1 MRCAYSC
8 NSSLSDVYAPLHT
21 DNSLVSDDPSRAQES
36 ALDATLQADNT
47 TCDDTPINAVI
58 FDMDG
63 TILDTLHDL
72 ATSVNYALVT
82 NGCTPCSTSQVR
94 AYLGNGARNLIKQ
107 CVADG
112 AKPELY
118 TRVFETFCAYY
129 ATHHAEKTSPY
140 EGIILLLKHLKQAH
154 VKLGVLSNKPD
165 CDVRALVDTH
175 FTDCFDVYAGASDA
189 YPLKPAADHVFAM
202 MDKLHTTPQHC
213 LYVGDSE
220 VDIQT
225 ARNAHC
231 RCASV
236 SWGFRDKDELI
247 QLGANPLCPS
257 VEELKAY
264 IDKHISTQTK

>member
-1 MRCAYSC
+1 MRFAYSC
-8 NSSLSDVYAPLHT
+8 NSSLSDAPAIMHT
-21 DNSLVSDDPSRAQES
+21 NNSLASNSTSHAQES
-36 ALDATLQADNT
+36 ALDAALQADNT
-47 TCDDTPINAVI
+47 ACTDAPINAVI

-72 ATSVNYALVT
+72 AAAVNYALVT

-94 AYLGNGARNLIKQ
+94 AYLGNGARNLMKQ
-107 CVADG
+107 CVGDD

-118 TRVFETFCAYY
+118 ARVFETFCAYY

-140 EGIILLLKHLKQAH
+140 EGIIPLLKHLKQAH

-165 CDVRALVDTH
+165 CDVRALVDAH
-175 FTDCFDVYAGASDA
+175 FASCFDAYAGASDA

-202 MDKLHTTPQHC
+202 MAKLNTTPQHC

-247 QLGANPLCPS
+247 QLGANPLCSS

-264 IDKHISTQTK
+264 IDKHISAQTK

>member
-1 MRCAYSC
+1 MRFAYSC
-8 NSSLSDVYAPLHT
+8 NSSLSNTHATIHQ
-21 DNSLVSDDPSRAQES
+21 DNSFALDNTSCTQES
-36 ALDATLQADNT
+36 ALNAALQSGAT
-47 TCDDTPINAVI
+47 TCTDAPINTVI

-72 ATSVNYALVT
+72 ATAVNYALVT
-82 NGCTPCSTSQVR
+82 NGCAACSKHQVR

-107 CVADG
+107 CVGNG

-118 TRVFETFCAYY
+118 TNVFETFCAYY

-140 EGIILLLKHLKQAH
+140 EGIISLLKHLKQAH
-154 VKLGVLSNKPD
+154 IKLGVLSNKPD

-175 FTDCFDVYAGASDA
+175 FADCFDAYAGASDA

-202 MDKLHTTPQHC
+202 MTKLDTTPQHC

-247 QLGANPLCPS
+247 RLGTNPLCSS

-264 IDKHISTQTK
+264 IDKYISTQAK